1 MLVGAF
7 LLNLIEK
14 HHMLALNL
22 CLFLIVHLEG
32 EFLGFLAA
40 HYLNIGHLWEPELW
54 QEPPILWTATIRQS
68 FWALM
73 SLPETVWIPYQTE
86 IM

>member
-7 LLNLIEK
+7 LLNFVEK

-32 EFLGFLAA
+32 EFLGFFAA
-40 HYLNIGHLWEPELW
+40 HYLNIRQQCQARKLACRSAFEELHY
-54 QEPPILWTATIRQS
+54 QHMVAMACTAD
-68 FWALM
+68 
-73 SLPETVWIPYQTE
+73 
-86 IM
+86 

>member
-40 HYLNIGHLWEPELW
+40 HYLNIGQQCQARKLACRSAFEELYN
-54 QEPPILWTATIRQS
+54 QYMVAM
-68 FWALM
+68 ACAAD
-73 SLPETVWIPYQTE
+73 
-86 IM
+86 